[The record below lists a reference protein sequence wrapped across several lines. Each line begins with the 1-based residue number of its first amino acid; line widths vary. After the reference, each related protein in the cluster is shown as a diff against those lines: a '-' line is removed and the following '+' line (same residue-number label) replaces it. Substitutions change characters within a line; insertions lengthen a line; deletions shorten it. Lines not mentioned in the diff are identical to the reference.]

1 MDCNFSSHPGTLR
14 VARGSPCAYFVRN
27 HPARGYSLEFLD
39 HDEELE
45 PVDTDSQL
53 SGDDRRRQFVVRRLV
68 AISAGILILILVVFG
83 VRGILDAR
91 KTRAFEN
98 YVNDLSALASQSDQ
112 LSQNFFARLDGAEQ
126 SSDLSFEAQVN
137 TDKAAAE
144 TLVSRA
150 VALDPPDE
158 LRASNGSVVLA
169 FELRRDGLAEIAAQ
183 LPAAS
188 ADQGANRA
196 NRRITN
202 QMGVFF
208 ASDVLYA
215 RGRDDATIVLAEEA
229 INREIPKSQFLP
241 SPPPNWLD
249 EATVTAALGN
259 ATGNL
264 APGVGGVHGLGLIAT
279 SLNGVPLSAG
289 TETTVTVIEG
299 TPELQVQVQNQGEA
313 DESDIGVSFT
323 LNGINGE
330 KKISTI
336 APQETQTVT
345 IPINP
350 APPVGQPLTLQVSV
364 DTVPGEQVADN
375 NSAEYTVR
383 IQ

>member
-1 MDCNFSSHPGTLR
+1 M
-14 VARGSPCAYFVRN
+14 
-27 HPARGYSLEFLD
+27 EFLD

-45 PVDTDSQL
+45 PVDTDPQDSQL

-68 AISAGILILILVVFG
+68 AVGTGILILILVVFG

-112 LSQNFFARLDGAEQ
+112 LSQNFFGRLDGASQ
-126 SSDLSFEAQVN
+126 SSDLSFEAQIN

-158 LRASNGSVVLA
+158 LEIANGSVVLS
-169 FELRRDGLAEIAAQ
+169 FELRRDGLAEIAAL
-183 LPAAS
+183 LPAAA

-196 NRRITN
+196 NRQITN

-208 ASDVLYA
+208 ASDVIYA
-215 RGRDDATIVLAEEA
+215 RGRDDATVALAEEA

-264 APGVGGVHGLGLIAT
+264 APGIGGVHGLGLIAT
-279 SLNGVPLSAG
+279 SLNGVPLTAG

-336 APQETQTVT
+336 APQETRTVT